1 MSFNPVESLI
11 SPIDVFKNMCCDET
25 FLMFEGMTD
34 FRLSVHSAH
43 LFRMNT
49 VPMFDKPWP
58 NFLRLFTTICDPIFA
73 NMVIDNSIWLKPG

>member
-1 MSFNPVESLI
+1 MMSFNHVESLI
-11 SPIDVFKNMCCDET
+11 SPTDVFKNMCCDET

-49 VPMFDKPWP
+49 VPMFHKP
-58 NFLRLFTTICDPIFA
+58 
-73 NMVIDNSIWLKPG
+73 